1 MDAPSSMGPP
11 PSRAWGGSLGNMM
24 MTKSTGTGR
33 SGDVSNDGHSPGG
46 YFNNNELSELFS
58 IVRGKSSVFGG
69 KKGASQTA
77 RPLSEHKPPGPGG
90 PAVGPHPA
98 MSFDMSMNGMPGM
111 RALPPI
117 RTKSYDANGGGGAM
131 MSGGGHSGGGHSGGG
146 RGHGESPMSD
156 LPGSGGRLV
165 TGLTPHAGMLMNTGL
180 TPTGL
185 TPGSLAG
192 FPVRAFPTHHI
203 PLTDCPYKT
212 DIYFVTIRA

>member
-1 MDAPSSMGPP
+1 
-11 PSRAWGGSLGNMM
+11 
-24 MTKSTGTGR
+24 
-33 SGDVSNDGHSPGG
+33 
-46 YFNNNELSELFS
+46 
-58 IVRGKSSVFGG
+58 
-69 KKGASQTA
+69 
-77 RPLSEHKPPGPGG
+77 
-90 PAVGPHPA
+90 

-117 RTKSYDANGGGGAM
+117 RTKSYDANGGGGSM
-131 MSGGGHSGGGHSGGG
+131 MSGGGHSGGG